1 MGMAVPPLVN
11 GAKPVYSSERA
22 RSLAVGTDLQL
33 AHTKMPWIERY
44 LTAKRRRKVR
54 QAGRPTLFY
63 DVVYFAFP
71 EVHE

>member
-1 MGMAVPPLVN
+1 
-11 GAKPVYSSERA
+11 
-22 RSLAVGTDLQL
+22 
-33 AHTKMPWIERY
+33 MPWIERY